1 MNFRISPFVFRALA
15 LGWALAIVILSLAP
29 LDGPDLPG
37 SDKSLHF
44 LAYFVLTLGLLLG
57 FVDQGSVRSVSIVLA
72 SSVMLGAAV
81 ELLQPVTGRHRD
93 LLDLAANVAGAVGA
107 LVIWLA
113 TRALADKLRS
123 RRRDS

>member
-93 LLDLAANVAGAVGA
+93 LLDLAANVAGAAGA

-113 TRALADKLRS
+113 TRALADKLRA